1 MLGLSKGDTA
11 VKRFDRY
18 ILRSFFSAWFVSFV
32 FFTGMYLVI
41 HFFNKMGDLTDAAES
56 FERAG
61 WSPVQGLCLY
71 YALNLPFVMVQ
82 TAPYTVL
89 MGAMWAAQQMAT
101 KNELVP
107 VLIAGISFRRLAAP
121 LLVAGLALA
130 LLFTGV
136 REVVL
141 PTIAAER
148 HKIERI
154 YKGKERDVIRRIRQ
168 IPGRSGETVHIREYD
183 VANRIAYGVNVLL
196 PPDAGGG
203 RVHYAAVSWGTDG
216 WEQVGGESVSLEAL
230 RATGLR
236 PSDVEIESRGLLVL
250 DVTDLRRL
258 IDRYPDRSDLLLLL
272 HAHFAYPVGVVVL
285 LLLGLPLVLKST
297 RRTPFVAA
305 GVSLMLSIAFFATQT
320 VLQDL
325 GGRGELLNPVLG
337 AWLPIIL
344 FGTVGVL
351 LFETMST

>member
-1 MLGLSKGDTA
+1 M
-11 VKRFDRY
+11 KRIDRY
-18 ILRSFFSAWFVSFV
+18 ILGSFFSAWVASFV

-41 HFFNKMGDLTDAAES
+41 HFFNKMGDLADAAES

-71 YALNLPFVMVQ
+71 YALNLPFVMGQ

-107 VLIAGISFRRLAAP
+107 VLVAGISFRRLATP
-121 LLVAGLALA
+121 ILVAGFVLA
-130 LLFTGV
+130 LLFAGV
-136 REVVL
+136 REGLL

-148 HKIERI
+148 HKVERI
-154 YKGKERDVIRRIRQ
+154 YKGKERDVIKRIRL
-168 IPGRSGETVHIREYD
+168 IPGRSGETIHIGEYD
-183 VANRIAYGVNVLL
+183 VAKRVAYNVDVML
-196 PPDAGGG
+196 PRDVEGD
-203 RVHYAAVSWGTDG
+203 RVRFAAVSWGADG
-216 WEQVGGESVSLEAL
+216 WEQTDGEPASIEAL

-236 PSDVEIESRGLLVL
+236 PRDVEIESRGLLVL

-258 IDRYPDRSDLLLLL
+258 IDRYPDRSDLRLLL

-305 GVSLMLSIAFFATQT
+305 GVSLMLSVAFFATQT

-325 GGRGELLNPVLG
+325 GGRNELLNPVLG

>member
-1 MLGLSKGDTA
+1 M
-11 VKRFDRY
+11 KRIDRY
-18 ILRSFFSAWFVSFV
+18 ILGSFLVAWLSSFV

-41 HFFNKMGDLTDAAES
+41 HFFNKIGGLAHAAKS
-56 FERAG
+56 FESAG
-61 WSPVQGLCLY
+61 WSPAQGLCLY

-107 VLIAGISFRRLAAP
+107 VLVAGISFRRLAVP

-130 LLFTGV
+130 LLFAGV
-136 REVVL
+136 REAVL
-141 PTIAAER
+141 PNIAAER
-148 HKIERI
+148 YKIERI
-154 YKGKERDVIRRIRQ
+154 YKGKDRDLIKRIRQ
-168 IPGRSGETVHIREYD
+168 IPGRSGETIHIREYD

-196 PPDAGGG
+196 PPDKGGG
-203 RVHYAAVSWGTDG
+203 RVRYAAVSWGDDG
-216 WEQVGGESVSLEAL
+216 WEQTGGAPASIEAL
-230 RATGLR
+230 RTTGLR
-236 PSDVEIESRGLLVL
+236 PRDVEIESRGLLVL
-250 DVTDLRRL
+250 GVTDLRRL
-258 IDRYPDRSDLLLLL
+258 IDRYPDRSDLRLLL

-285 LLLGLPLVLKST
+285 LLLGLPLVLKAT

-305 GVSLMLSIAFFATQT
+305 GVSLLLSVAFFATQA

-325 GGRGELLNPVLG
+325 GGRDEILNPALG

-344 FGTVGVL
+344 FGAVGLL